1 MPEIKAYVGTKIIRA
16 YPQRNEKMGLHGR
29 DGYVVIYPDG
39 YESWSPKETFE
50 AAYRLIDDAE
60 KKLIAEG

>member
-1 MPEIKAYVGTKIIRA
+1 MPEIKAYVGAKLIRA
-16 YPQRNEKMGLHGR
+16 YRQSHEDGR

-50 AAYRLIDDAE
+50 TAYREVTSAE
-60 KKLIAEG
+60 KALVAEG